1 MAGWQN
7 PFVNGGQVADTAT
20 NRENA
25 RGVGPMG
32 GPSPMDPFA
41 TAALSPGAGGGMEPG
56 ALLPQM
62 PTARPPMNPLAR
74 GAPAR
79 GLGGVAPVRS
89 GRSSYDPTRIAERV
103 IRQSRGRVPGGVG
116 GARIFSDALDILGGA
131 ARGPMGGP
139 VSTDPMRGG
148 AISPAGRGTMDT
160 SSGGPGLTGGPMGS
174 SSSGGTARA
183 GSAPAP
189 MGGLPKVEQDKDS
202 GVYFTIGQDDMG
214 RPVRQL
220 VPDAPELT
228 DAIRGR
234 QDAAGD
240 AQVDVIPFFRPGEEP
255 TYPSGLPKLPEPGA
269 QAPTPMGMLPV
280 LRTPGGVQPLGG
292 GPVMTPPPV
301 QGMTADDVAAARA
314 MGGSVRIPLPGGAQ
328 VDLGPEAVPMVKIWN
343 EDEKK
348 MIDFPA
354 GFEVPEGWRLL
365 NRTGEAGTATGAAPA
380 PAPALPKISYK
391 RVQ

>member
-1 MAGWQN
+1 
-7 PFVNGGQVADTAT
+7 
-20 NRENA
+20 
-25 RGVGPMG
+25 
-32 GPSPMDPFA
+32 
-41 TAALSPGAGGGMEPG
+41 
-56 ALLPQM
+56 
-62 PTARPPMNPLAR
+62 
-74 GAPAR
+74 
-79 GLGGVAPVRS
+79 
-89 GRSSYDPTRIAERV
+89 
-103 IRQSRGRVPGGVG
+103 
-116 GARIFSDALDILGGA
+116 
-131 ARGPMGGP
+131 
-139 VSTDPMRGG
+139 
-148 AISPAGRGTMDT
+148 
-160 SSGGPGLTGGPMGS
+160 
-174 SSSGGTARA
+174 
-183 GSAPAP
+183 